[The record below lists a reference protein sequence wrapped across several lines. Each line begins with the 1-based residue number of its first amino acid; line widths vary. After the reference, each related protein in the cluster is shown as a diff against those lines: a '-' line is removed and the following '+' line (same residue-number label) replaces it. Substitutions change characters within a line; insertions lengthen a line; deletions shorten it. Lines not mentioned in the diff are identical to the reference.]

1 MTRLRSILIR
11 SLIILLVLFTSM
23 YAHNGAVFSKS
34 SVQGC
39 QTSCTSHAQLLAVN
53 SQTKNDEDDEKEPT
67 PPLFSWVKQA
77 LDLSLLYGAFIFTAY
92 WIFIKLQKIHLTTQL
107 RF

>member
-11 SLIILLVLFTSM
+11 SLIILSILFAGV
-23 YAHNGAVFSKS
+23 YAHNGTVFSKS

-39 QTSCTSHAQLLAVN
+39 QISCTSHAQLLAVN
-53 SQTKNDEDDEKEPT
+53 GQTKNDEDDEKEPT
-67 PPLFSWVKQA
+67 PPSFSWVKQA

-92 WIFIKLQKIHLTTQL
+92 WVFIKLQKIHLTTQL

>member
-1 MTRLRSILIR
+1 MTRLRYILIR
-11 SLIILLVLFTSM
+11 SLIILSVLFASI
-23 YAHNGAVFSKS
+23 YAHNGTVFSKS

-53 SQTKNDEDDEKEPT
+53 SQTKNDEDDEKEPS
-67 PPLFSWVKQA
+67 PPLFSWVEQA
-77 LDLSLLYGAFIFTAY
+77 VDLSLLYSVFIFTAY

>member
-1 MTRLRSILIR
+1 MIRLRLVLLK
-11 SLIILLVLFTSM
+11 SLIILSVLFAGV
-23 YAHNGAVFSKS
+23 YAHNGTVFSKS
-34 SVQGC
+34 STQGC

-77 LDLSLLYGAFIFTAY
+77 VDLSLVYGAFVFTAY
-92 WIFIKLQKIHLTTQL
+92 WIFTKLQKIHLTTQL

>member
-11 SLIILLVLFTSM
+11 SLIILSVLFTSM

-67 PPLFSWVKQA
+67 PPLFSWAKQA
-77 LDLSLLYGAFIFTAY
+77 IDLLLLYGAFVFTAY
-92 WIFIKLQKIHLTTQL
+92 WIFTKLQKIHLTTQL

>member
-11 SLIILLVLFTSM
+11 SLIILSVLFAGV
-23 YAHNGAVFSKS
+23 YAHNGTVLSKS
-34 SVQGC
+34 STQGC
-39 QTSCTSHAQLLAVN
+39 QTSCTSHAQLLTVN

-92 WIFIKLQKIHLTTQL
+92 WVFRKLQKIHLTTQL

>member
-11 SLIILLVLFTSM
+11 SLIILSVLFAGV
-23 YAHNGAVFSKS
+23 YAHNGTVLSKGS
-34 SVQGC
+34 TQGC

-77 LDLSLLYGAFIFTAY
+77 LDLSLLYGTFIFTAY
-92 WIFIKLQKIHLTTQL
+92 WVFRKLQKIHLTTQL